1 MNLCLFCFRDNDECE
16 LNIHVG
22 LNCFSEALNLL
33 QNKKG
38 ENMILETERLI
49 LRELVQEDFD
59 EVCKLLQDP
68 VVMYAYEGAYNNQE
82 VQEWLERQFRRYA
95 NDGFGLWGVVEKEC
109 GELIGQCGVTWQD
122 CDGKRIPEVGY
133 LLRKEFWHKGYA
145 TEAAI
150 ACKEYAFEKLGFD
163 EVFSIIRDTNVASQN
178 VASRNG
184 MKKVAAFVKHFR
196 GVDMLHLV
204 FRVQRG

>member
-1 MNLCLFCFRDNDECE
+1 MNLCLFYFRDNDEYE

-68 VVMYAYEGAYNNQE
+68 VVMYAYEGAYNDQE

-95 NDGFGLWGVVEKEC
+95 NDGFGLWGVVEKES

-163 EVFSIIRDTNVASQN
+163 EVYSIIRDTNVASQN

-184 MKKVAAFVKHFR
+184 MKKVAAVVKHFR

-204 FRVQRG
+204 FRVNKT

>member
-1 MNLCLFCFRDNDECE
+1 
-16 LNIHVG
+16 
-22 LNCFSEALNLL
+22 
-33 QNKKG
+33 
-38 ENMILETERLI
+38 MILETERLI

-95 NDGFGLWGVVEKEC
+95 NDGFGLWGVVEKES

-122 CDGKRIPEVGY
+122 CDGKRVPEVGY

-150 ACKEYAFEKLGFD
+150 ASKEYALEKLGF
-163 EVFSIIRDTNVASQN
+163 TNVASQN

-204 FRVQRG
+204 YGVHRG